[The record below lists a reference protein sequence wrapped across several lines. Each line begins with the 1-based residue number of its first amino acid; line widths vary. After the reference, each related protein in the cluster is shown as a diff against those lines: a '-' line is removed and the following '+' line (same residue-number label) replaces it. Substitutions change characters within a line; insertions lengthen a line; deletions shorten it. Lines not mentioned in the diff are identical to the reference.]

1 MKTSSGRA
9 SRIAMAFAAAALAVA
24 IFGTAGNASAD
35 EPAARFE
42 ITVIQAKAGPP
53 YLNPELKPLWPTL
66 KKTFG
71 DKYAHYQKVTAR
83 DGVVADGQ
91 TLSVPLPDG
100 TVFQATY
107 SGLSDKKGLLRVH
120 LAFGEFRTKVRIHD
134 GGVFFQAGRK
144 FEGGTLIIAVSASLM
159 DRR

>member
-1 MKTSSGRA
+1 MKTQPLHA
-9 SRIAMAFAAAALAVA
+9 SRLPVVLAATILAAAVLGTTADAAAEAPAV
-24 IFGTAGNASAD
+24 
-35 EPAARFE
+35 RFE

-53 YLNPELKPLWPTL
+53 YLNPELKPLWSTL

-83 DGVVADGQ
+83 SGTVADGEA
-91 TLSVPLPDG
+91 LSVPLPDG
-100 TVFQATY
+100 TVFKATY
-107 SGLSDKKGLLRVH
+107 TGVTDKKRLLRVH

-144 FEGGTLIIAVSASLM
+144 YEGGTLIIAVSASRAV
-159 DRR
+159 RR